1 MHLFWPFTLYGPVI
15 PLVQHYTVCKLQGTR
30 PLKLFSLGLAE
41 LFGKFSASLFTMLQV
56 ASGDAWASHVARSL
70 WMNNGD
76 DQIDVAIALFFVSY
90 FLLVGIV
97 LLNGMLVCVV

>member
-1 MHLFWPFTLYGPVI
+1 
-15 PLVQHYTVCKLQGTR
+15 
-30 PLKLFSLGLAE
+30 
-41 LFGKFSASLFTMLQV
+41 MLQV

-97 LLNGMLVCVV
+97 LLNGMLALCSLA

>member
-1 MHLFWPFTLYGPVI
+1 
-15 PLVQHYTVCKLQGTR
+15 
-30 PLKLFSLGLAE
+30 
-41 LFGKFSASLFTMLQV
+41 
-56 ASGDAWASHVARSL
+56 
-70 WMNNGD
+70 MNNGD